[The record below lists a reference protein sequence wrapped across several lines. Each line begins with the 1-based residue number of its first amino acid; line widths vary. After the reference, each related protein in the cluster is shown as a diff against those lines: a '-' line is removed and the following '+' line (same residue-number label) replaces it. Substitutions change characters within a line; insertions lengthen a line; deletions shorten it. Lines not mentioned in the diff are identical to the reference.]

1 MAFWTTVGGNTKDPK
16 RGFRFKV
23 LFNGYNADQSG
34 VLWFAKK
41 VSKPNFTITES
52 KHSFMNH
59 NFYYPGRVEWQEI
72 SLTLVDPIS
81 PGAVAQTN
89 AIIQASGY
97 KIPSTAEQ
105 LETMSKGKTLT
116 STGVIQIIQID
127 ADGNAVETWTLK
139 QPWIKSV
146 KFGELAYDSDD
157 LIEIELGLR
166 YDWAECTF
174 PATAAANVDVIPNA
188 GALDPTKFFS
198 TSS

>member
-1 MAFWTTVGGNTKDPK
+1 MAFWTSVGGNTKDPK

-23 LFNGYNADQSG
+23 EFNGYNTDGSG

-41 VSKPNFTITES
+41 VSKPNFSITES
-52 KHSFMNH
+52 KHSFLNH

-97 KIPSTAEQ
+97 KIPVGPLVT
-105 LETMSKGKTLT
+105 ETMSKGKTLT
-116 STGVIQIIQID
+116 ATGTIKIIQID
-127 ADGNAVETWTLK
+127 ADGNPVETWTLR

-146 KFGELAYDSDD
+146 KYGELAYDSDE
-157 LIEIELGLR
+157 LIEVEIGLR
-166 YDWAECTF
+166 YDWAECEF
-174 PATAAANVDVIPNA
+174 PAGAGAQTNVIPNA
-188 GALDPTKFFS
+188 GQLDPNKFFS
-198 TSS
+198 RQE